1 MKKCGKQNTMIIFRR
16 FVDSA
21 ERKSENCCE
30 MCAINFQCDNDLIEL
45 YGL

>member
-1 MKKCGKQNTMIIFRR
+1 MIIFRR

-21 ERKSENCCE
+21 ERNSENCGE

-45 YGL
+45 CMNFDATTSE